1 MRILTTGI
9 NGIDPEKFIPIT
21 EKGSGCG
28 LNKPDYGSCLYGS
41 TMIKNPNG
49 SVYSD
54 WKRFTSTDYC
64 GKDRSYGI
72 SYKLKKSAK
81 IFEVG
86 SLDDY
91 KKLIAG
97 YPLDEGFQ
105 IAIDFFKLSQDYDVF
120 HLTTDAFWDLR
131 VHTMYFDEYFDEH
144 TMKIANWFKKEQR
157 DIGKRIA
164 DFYAYDAET
173 WLIFNIDCIN
183 FGSILSHGNVQ
194 YEEFVM
200 EALK

>member
-9 NGIDPEKFIPIT
+9 KGIDPERFKPIT

-28 LNKPDYGSCLYGS
+28 LNKPDYGYCLYGS

-54 WKRFTSTDYC
+54 WKRFTATDYS

-91 KKLIAG
+91 KKLIAR

-105 IAIDFFKLSQDYDVF
+105 IAIDFFKLSQDYDAF

-131 VHTMYFDEYFDEH
+131 MPTMYYDEH
-144 TMKIANWFKKEQR
+144 TLKITNWFKEQR
-157 DIGKRIA
+157 DIGKHIA

-183 FGSILSHGNVQ
+183 FGSILSHGNIQ
-194 YEEFVM
+194 YEEFDM
-200 EALK
+200 EE